1 MNIGKLNNISQSEID
16 SLQLFVVRANELLE
30 RRMFA
35 EGIPELKIDTTVKL
49 GKEITVETNFP
60 DEEDFRSAL
69 LAIRL
74 FYSNDEPT
82 QFNKICNILYKK
94 LVDNDLKDR
103 VNQVRECYK
112 GNLNQVVINGTGND
126 KVTNDKLICLYLNS
140 RYFHSDSKKSQ
151 ELECLEN
158 SVPHGHIEFELRD
171 ALLNAAECIFIM
183 KHIIEESLVSV
194 T

>member
-1 MNIGKLNNISQSEID
+1 MNIGKLNNISPSEID
-16 SLQLFVVRANELLE
+16 SLQLFVVKANELLG
-30 RRMFA
+30 RRMFT
-35 EGIPELKIDTTVKL
+35 EGMPELEINTTVEL
-49 GKEITVETNFP
+49 GKEITVETKFP

-69 LAIRL
+69 LAIRF
-74 FYSNDEPT
+74 FYMNDEPT
-82 QFNKICNILYKK
+82 CFFKVCNILRKT
-94 LVDNDLKDR
+94 LIDNDLK
-103 VNQVRECYK
+103 NQVDQVRSCYK
-112 GNLNQVVINGTGND
+112 CNFDQVAINGTGNN
-126 KVTNDKLICLYLNS
+126 KVTNEKLIDLYLNG